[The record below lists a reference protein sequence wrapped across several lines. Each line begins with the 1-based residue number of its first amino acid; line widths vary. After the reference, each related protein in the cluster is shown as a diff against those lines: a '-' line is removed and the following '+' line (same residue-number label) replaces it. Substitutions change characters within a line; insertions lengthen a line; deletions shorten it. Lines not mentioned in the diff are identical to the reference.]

1 MCVFSAP
8 KPPPAP
14 PPPPPLTDPSDI
26 ETPELVDNESQKK
39 KKKGRSSLKTTGSDT
54 ALGSGSYGG
63 SSGLNIPN

>member
-8 KPPPAP
+8 KPPPPP

-26 ETPELVDNESQKK
+26 ETPELVDNEAQKR

-54 ALGSGSYGG
+54 ALGGSYGG
-63 SSGLNIPN
+63 GSGLNIPN

>member
-8 KPPPAP
+8 KPPPP

-26 ETPELVDNESQKK
+26 ETPELVDNEAQKK

-54 ALGSGSYGG
+54 ALGGSYGG
-63 SSGLNIPN
+63 SGLNIPN